1 MAYGTCTRTPGCPP
15 HSPPTSSTSWRLSHL
30 NLLWQAYSAVLAAE
44 REGARHERQLAAEG
58 AARNEL
64 AESLGQSERS
74 ARELSE
80 LLAQQ
85 HAVRAPCC
93 ARSTGRELCKG
104 SRGTGR
110 LDS

>member
-1 MAYGTCTRTPGCPP
+1 M
-15 HSPPTSSTSWRLSHL
+15 
-30 NLLWQAYSAVLAAE
+30 QAYSAVLAAE

-58 AARNEL
+58 AARSEL

-85 HAVRAPCC
+85 HAVRAHCDARTTDQELYKGRRVERNRPKWTAIARLSPCDHRHPC
-93 ARSTGRELCKG
+93 IKAARYSRLGR
-104 SRGTGR
+104 
-110 LDS
+110 